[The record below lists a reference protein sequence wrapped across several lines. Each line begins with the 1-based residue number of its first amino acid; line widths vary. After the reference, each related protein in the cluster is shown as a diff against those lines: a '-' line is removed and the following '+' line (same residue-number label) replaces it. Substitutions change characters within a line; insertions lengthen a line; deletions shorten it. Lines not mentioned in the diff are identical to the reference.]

1 MPAAR
6 HGANR
11 RSRGPS
17 DPGARRETALPPR
30 PTTVT
35 PFATLGSPSV
45 DENLSTRRALRR
57 PEGTTTVLAAT
68 SEPRIRTEVLHFH
81 TTGSL
86 EFWDLTD
93 LVRRAVASSG
103 VRHGQVTV
111 HSPHT
116 TTSVVVNEAE
126 SGFFNDFRRLMED
139 AVPAERYYE
148 HDDRH
153 LRTENIQEDEL
164 VNGHA
169 HCRQV
174 LAGASSVTLPVVD
187 GEVLLGSWQRVM
199 FLELDQA
206 RGRRVV
212 IHVQGA

>member
-1 MPAAR
+1 
-6 HGANR
+6 
-11 RSRGPS
+11 
-17 DPGARRETALPPR
+17 
-30 PTTVT
+30 
-35 PFATLGSPSV
+35 V
-45 DENLSTRRALRR
+45 DEHLSTRRALRR

-68 SEPRIRTEVLHFH
+68 SEPRMRTEVLHFH

-93 LVRRAVASSG
+93 LVRRVVASSG

-116 TTSVVVNEAE
+116 TTSLVVNEAE
-126 SGFFNDFRRLMED
+126 SGFFNDFRRFISEV
-139 AVPAERYYE
+139 VPAESYYE
-148 HDDRH
+148 HDDRE

-169 HCRQV
+169 HCRQMLV
-174 LAGASSVTLPVVD
+174 GASSVTLPVVD
-187 GEVLLGSWQRVM
+187 GEVLLGTWQRVM

-206 RGRRVV
+206 RARRVV
-212 IHVQGA
+212 LHAQGA

>member
-1 MPAAR
+1 M
-6 HGANR
+6 
-11 RSRGPS
+11 
-17 DPGARRETALPPR
+17 
-30 PTTVT
+30 
-35 PFATLGSPSV
+35 
-45 DENLSTRRALRR
+45 DEHLSTRRALRR
-57 PEGTTTVLAAT
+57 PEGTITVLAAT

-93 LVRRAVASSG
+93 LVRELVSAAG

-126 SGFFNDFRRLMED
+126 SGFFNDFRRLME
-139 AVPAERYYE
+139 AAIPAECYYE
-148 HDDRH
+148 HDDRE

-169 HCRQV
+169 HCRQMLV
-174 LAGASSVTLPVVD
+174 GNSSVTLPVVD
-187 GEVLLGSWQRVM
+187 GEVLLGTWQRVM
-199 FLELDQA
+199 FLELDQGRA
-206 RGRRVV
+206 RRVV
-212 IHVQGA
+212 LHAQGV

>member
-1 MPAAR
+1 M
-6 HGANR
+6 
-11 RSRGPS
+11 
-17 DPGARRETALPPR
+17 
-30 PTTVT
+30 
-35 PFATLGSPSV
+35 
-45 DENLSTRRALRR
+45 DEHLSTRRALRR

-68 SEPRIRTEVLHFH
+68 PEPRIRTEVLHFH
-81 TTGSL
+81 TTGGL

-93 LVRRAVASSG
+93 LVRRVVAASG

-126 SGFFNDFRRLMED
+126 SGFFNDFRRLMDET
-139 AVPAERYYE
+139 VPANRYYE
-148 HDDRH
+148 HDDRD

-169 HCRQV
+169 HCRQI
-174 LAGASSVTLPVVD
+174 LAGVSSVTLPVVD
-187 GEVLLGSWQRVM
+187 GEVLLGTWQRVM

-206 RGRRVV
+206 RARRVV
-212 IHVQGA
+212 IHAQGA